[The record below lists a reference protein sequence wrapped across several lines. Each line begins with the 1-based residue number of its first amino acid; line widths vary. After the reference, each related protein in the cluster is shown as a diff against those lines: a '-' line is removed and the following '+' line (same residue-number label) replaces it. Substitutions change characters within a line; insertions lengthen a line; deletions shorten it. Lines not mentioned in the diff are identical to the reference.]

1 MSRPCHVLRV
11 FTRGSDGGNRLGVVN
26 DVVGV
31 SDDDMQAVA
40 ADLGFSETVFVDWCD
55 PALDPSV
62 RIFTPRSELP
72 FAGHPL
78 VGTAWTLSVL
88 GPGASGVIA
97 TAVGPARYSIE
108 GDMVWIESAIHI
120 GDEGADLAAVVAG
133 VAGLPPPMASRSLTL
148 PKVYH
153 LCEYPTFEDVA
164 ALEPAM
170 EALEDQF
177 GLYAFAVDGHKVK
190 ARFFSPSSGVPEDP
204 ATGSAAVA
212 LAEEFRMR
220 GEIEGAVTVLQGD
233 EVGAPSTIHLRWD
246 ALATSIGG
254 TVVQDEVVQV
264 L

>member
-1 MSRPCHVLRV
+1 M
-11 FTRGSDGGNRLGVVN
+11 LGVVN
-26 DVVGV
+26 DIVGV
-31 SDDDMQAVA
+31 SDSDMQAVA

-55 PALDPSV
+55 PELDPSV

-88 GPGASGVIA
+88 GPGATGVIT

-108 GDMVWIESAIHI
+108 GEMVWVESAIDM
-120 GDEGADLAAVVAG
+120 GDEGMEPAAVVAG
-133 VAGLPPPMASRSLTL
+133 VAGLPPPLASRTLTL

-164 ALEPAM
+164 SLDPEM
-170 EALEDQF
+170 EALKDQF
-177 GLYAFAVDGHKVK
+177 GLYAFAIDGHDVK

-212 LAEEFRMR
+212 LAEEFRLR
-220 GEIEGAVTVLQGD
+220 GETEGAVTILQGD
-233 EVGAPSTIHLRWD
+233 EVDAPSTIHLRWD
-246 ALATSIGG
+246 AQTTSIGG